1 MRAKH
6 LVTKLI
12 KLLSSMFPSW
22 KIWGSEIE
30 IKLQQQTFWNV
41 SWQKDVG
48 NCCCLGRTFGRAAR
62 LQPIYKKKIISKWRS
77 PSWRNQ
83 SYLTFLFKHMETM
96 LRTYNIRSRNL
107 RTALKRYF
115 WFHWNYKQLR
125 VEAKNVL
132 NCEIYF
138 PLFSET
144 ISTIFKNISTAWS

>member
-62 LQPIYKKKIISKWRS
+62 LQPIYKKNNQQMKKSFMEESVLFNFPFQTYGNHASDLLIFGHVISERHWQDTFDFTEII
-77 PSWRNQ
+77 N
-83 SYLTFLFKHMETM
+83 TFG
-96 LRTYNIRSRNL
+96 
-107 RTALKRYF
+107 LKR
-115 WFHWNYKQLR
+115 R
-125 VEAKNVL
+125 SVL
-132 NCEIYF
+132 NCEICF